1 MLLIVQIWDA
11 QNQEVTR
18 RVGATSR
25 RIASKIAE
33 VLQTERPQR
42 LCRTQARRRH
52 SRREDKAS
60 FKLDTKRMGT
70 PSGGRCPLCA
80 KSRPSAMQQKER
92 FLAAVLLW
100 QLSGLFQTRFE
111 RGEKARC
118 FTSGDGAM
126 IEGEG

>member
-18 RVGATSR
+18 FVGATSR

-52 SRREDKAS
+52 SRREDKHR

-80 KSRPSAMQQKER
+80 KSGR
-92 FLAAVLLW
+92 
-100 QLSGLFQTRFE
+100 QLGLE
-111 RGEKARC
+111 DK
-118 FTSGDGAM
+118 TSTTLYAIIGRRIPFSSNSPTDSTVTAFSTAS
-126 IEGEG
+126 